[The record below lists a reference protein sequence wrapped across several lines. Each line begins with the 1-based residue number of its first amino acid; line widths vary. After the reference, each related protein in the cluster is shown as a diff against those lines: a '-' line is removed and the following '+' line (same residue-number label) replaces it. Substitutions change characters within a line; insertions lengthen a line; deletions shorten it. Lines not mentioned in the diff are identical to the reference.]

1 MNTFESRRNVSS
13 GRRLQLI
20 LLLLIAWDVIALL
33 AELSFGGPL
42 FKISGDSIGGLLA
55 ARGSFSGVALV
66 PIALYVYAFVR
77 GPLRHRNILWVAV
90 VEQGAAALFAV
101 FHVAT
106 NDIEVEG
113 LIVPLVVALGL
124 LVFLLVSMPRQQP
137 AV

>member
-42 FKISGDSIGGLLA
+42 FKISDASMGGFLA
-55 ARGSFSGVALV
+55 ARGSFSGAA
-66 PIALYVYAFVR
+66 IMAISLYVYALVR
-77 GPLRHRNILWVAV
+77 GPLRHRNILWAAV

-101 FHVAT
+101 FHVAAK
-106 NDIEVEG
+106 DIEVEG
-113 LIVPLVVALGL
+113 MIVPLAVALGL
-124 LVFLLVSMPRQQP
+124 LVLLLVSMPRHQA